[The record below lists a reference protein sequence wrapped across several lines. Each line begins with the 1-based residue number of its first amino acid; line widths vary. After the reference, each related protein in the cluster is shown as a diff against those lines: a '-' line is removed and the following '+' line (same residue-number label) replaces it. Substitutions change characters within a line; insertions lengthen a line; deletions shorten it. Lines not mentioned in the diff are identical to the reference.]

1 MRLSEFEP
9 NEYYRENDQ
18 ERLIAVIADSNQ
30 QLQQATDEYNELR
43 AELGVMETRNY
54 AERRDIE
61 RLEADLREATAIS
74 HKCYSDIQR
83 LKESINGRDL
93 DIRGFRI
100 RIEQLE
106 SELE

>member
-1 MRLSEFEP
+1 M
-9 NEYYRENDQ
+9 
-18 ERLIAVIADSNQ
+18 
-30 QLQQATDEYNELR
+30 R

-74 HKCYSDIQR
+74 NKCYSDIQR

-106 SELE
+106 SELEQT

>member
-1 MRLSEFEP
+1 MILTNTYS
-9 NEYYRENDQ
+9 ENDQ
-18 ERLIAVIADSNQ
+18 ERLIGIIADSNQ

-74 HKCYSDIQR
+74 NKCYSDIQR

-106 SELE
+106 SELEQT

>member
-1 MRLSEFEP
+1 
-9 NEYYRENDQ
+9 
-18 ERLIAVIADSNQ
+18 
-30 QLQQATDEYNELR
+30 
-43 AELGVMETRNY
+43 METRNY

-74 HKCYSDIQR
+74 NKCYSDIQR

-100 RIEQLE
+100 RID
-106 SELE
+106 

>member
-1 MRLSEFEP
+1 
-9 NEYYRENDQ
+9 
-18 ERLIAVIADSNQ
+18 
-30 QLQQATDEYNELR
+30 
-43 AELGVMETRNY
+43 METRNY

-74 HKCYSDIQR
+74 NKCFSDIQR
-83 LKESINGRDL
+83 LKESITGRDL

-106 SELE
+106 SELEQT